1 MRKEK
6 PKVRKMIDLQPKTE
20 QLWWAWCLAL
30 GLTGAVTSLQAEPAT
45 GELVVEVLGLPSS
58 DGMVRFALFDSVET
72 YKKRKGAVRKAD
84 LPIEN
89 QTCEWRIKDL
99 PYGEY
104 ALMLYHDENGN
115 NKMDKNFVGIPKEG
129 YGFSNNAKPRLS
141 APGHE
146 RVKFEINGKQK
157 TLQVQLQR

>member
-1 MRKEK
+1 MVFLRHK
-6 PKVRKMIDLQPKTE
+6 IN
-20 QLWWAWCLAL
+20 QLYWAWFLAS
-30 GLTGAVTSLQAEPAT
+30 GLTCNVIELQAAPAT

-58 DGMVRFALFDSVET
+58 DGMVRFALFDSLET

-84 LPIEN
+84 LSIEN
-89 QTCEWRIKDL
+89 QACEWHIENL

-115 NKMDKNFVGIPKEG
+115 NKMDKNFIGIPKEG

-141 APGHE
+141 APAYK
-146 RVKFEINGKQK
+146 RVKFEVNSSLK